1 MEIEQKVN
9 VICAFDHQAGEMWY
23 VDTREKLSRRLLAV
37 SLDIPPLTLDKLK
50 AMIYDEER
58 KGQDAVV
65 DIDGWFYSSRRA
77 RGLDKGLFAQHL
89 FVPDGPAN

>member
-1 MEIEQKVN
+1 MSERKFN
-9 VICAFDHQAGEMWY
+9 VICAFDHERKELWY
-23 VDTREKLSRRLLAV
+23 VDSREKLSRRLQAISLA
-37 SLDIPPLTLDKLK
+37 IPPMTLGDLK

-77 RGLDKGLFAQHL
+77 RGLEKGLFARHL
-89 FVPDGPAN
+89 FVADGPAN